1 MQYVYV
7 LNKHGEP
14 LMPCSPRKARLLLKQ
29 KKACV
34 VKRTPFTIKLLYGST
49 GYKQPITLGVDA
61 GSNLLSGFLGVFI
74 TAVGI
79 PMLAVVALGLSRCEG
94 VVPLANKVGKK
105 YSTFFCSLL
114 YLTIGP
120 LFAIPRCAT
129 TSFTVGLE
137 QILPHDDKSWLYL
150 LLFSLLFFAVTLV
163 LSLRPGKILT
173 YVGKVLTP
181 CFLVFLAIMVFVTI
195 LHPTTSIGAV
205 EPQGAY
211 AAQPFFTG
219 FLEGYNTMDALASLA
234 FGIVVV
240 QVIQGLG
247 VEKAESVAMTTVR
260 SGILSCLLM
269 GVIYLLVTLMGV
281 WSRGALEAA
290 PNGGTALAQ
299 IAQHYLG
306 KAGLLVLA
314 ATVTLACLKTAVGLI
329 TSCAETFVGMF
340 PKGLSYRN
348 WVFVFTGISFL
359 LANVGL
365 TAIITYAVPV
375 LMFLYPLA
383 ITLILL
389 ALLGH
394 FFDHDRAVYVWVTGL
409 TLVAAFYDLL
419 RTLPDHLR
427 AVLHVNG
434 LVDTV
439 GKALPFAP
447 IGLGWIC
454 PAILGLV
461 IGLIFRAV
469 RPKKA

>member
-1 MQYVYV
+1 MK
-7 LNKHGEP
+7 KH
-14 LMPCSPRKARLLLKQ
+14 LTFKQ
-29 KKACV
+29 KILVA
-34 VKRTPFTIKLLYGST
+34 G
-49 GYKQPITLGVDA
+49 TLFGMFFGA
-61 GSNLLSGFLGVFI
+61 GNLIFPVHLGQLAGRNVLPAMIGFII

-79 PMLAVVALGLSRCEG
+79 PIMGVAAIGNTHSDGLQQLS
-94 VVPLANKVGKK
+94 NKVGKG
-105 YSTFFCSLL
+105 YGYVFSCLL

-120 LFAIPRCAT
+120 GFAIPRCAT
-129 TSFTVGLE
+129 TSFTVGVAPMLSAGASE
-137 QILPHDDKSWLYL
+137 SIVL
-150 LLFSLLFFAVTLV
+150 LIFSVIFFAIVLI
-163 LSLRPGKILT
+163 LSLRPGEIT
-173 YVGKVLTP
+173 VWIGKVITP
-181 CFLVFLAIMVFVTI
+181 IFLVFLAILVVTALI
-195 LHPTTSIGAV
+195 NPSTSVSDV
-205 EPQGAY
+205 EPAAGYQTGALSL
-211 AAQPFFTG
+211 G
-219 FLEGYNTMDALASLA
+219 FIEGYNTMDALASLA

-394 FFDHDRAVYVWVTGL
+394 FFDHDRAVYAWVTGL

-439 GKALPFAP
+439 GKALPFAT

>member
-1 MQYVYV
+1 MK
-7 LNKHGEP
+7 KH
-14 LMPCSPRKARLLLKQ
+14 LTFKQ
-29 KKACV
+29 KILVA
-34 VKRTPFTIKLLYGST
+34 G
-49 GYKQPITLGVDA
+49 TLFGMFFGA
-61 GSNLLSGFLGVFI
+61 GNLIFPVHLGQLAGRNVLPAMIGFII

-79 PMLAVVALGLSRCEG
+79 PIMGVAAIGNTHSDGLQQLS
-94 VVPLANKVGKK
+94 NKVGKG
-105 YSTFFCSLL
+105 YGYVFSCLL

-120 LFAIPRCAT
+120 GFAIPRCAT
-129 TSFTVGLE
+129 TSFTVGVAPMLGAGASE
-137 QILPHDDKSWLYL
+137 SIAL
-150 LLFSLLFFAVTLV
+150 LIFSVIFFAIVLI
-163 LSLRPGKILT
+163 LSLRPGEIT
-173 YVGKVLTP
+173 VWIGKVITP
-181 CFLVFLAIMVFVTI
+181 IFLVFLAILVVTALI
-195 LHPTTSIGAV
+195 NPSTSVSDV
-205 EPQGAY
+205 EPAAGYQTGALSL
-211 AAQPFFTG
+211 G
-219 FLEGYNTMDALASLA
+219 FIEGYNTMDALASLA

-394 FFDHDRAVYVWVTGL
+394 FFDHDRAVYAWVTGL

-439 GKALPFAP
+439 GKALPFAT

>member
-1 MQYVYV
+1 M
-7 LNKHGEP
+7 
-14 LMPCSPRKARLLLKQ
+14 KQ
-29 KKACV
+29 KLSFKEYIYVASMLFGMFFGAGNLIFPV
-34 VKRTPFTIKLLYGST
+34 YMGQVAGRNMWAAVLGFLIT
-49 GYKQPITLGVDA
+49 GVGLPLLGVA
-61 GSNLLSGFLGVFI
+61 
-74 TAVGI
+74 
-79 PMLAVVALGLSRCEG
+79 ALGISRSNGLFDLSH
-94 VVPLANKVGKK
+94 KVGRP
-105 YSTFFCSLL
+105 YAFFFTCAL

-120 LFAIPRCAT
+120 FFAIPRCAT

-329 TSCAETFVGMF
+329 TSCAETFTGLF
-340 PKGLSYRN
+340 PKGPTYRVWAVIFSLVSLLFANFGLS
-348 WVFVFTGISFL
+348 S
-359 LANVGL
+359 
-365 TAIITYAVPV
+365 IIGYSVPV

-383 ITLILL
+383 ITLI
-389 ALLGH
+389 ALSLFGK
-394 FFDHDRAVYVWVTGL
+394 FFAYDRAVFVWTTAL
-409 TLVAAFYDLL
+409 TLVGALYDFAAALPAPLL
-419 RTLPDHLR
+419 AACRLDGVLAMLRETLPL
-427 AVLHVNG
+427 AKLGLFWVLP
-434 LVDTV
+434 
-439 GKALPFAP
+439 AL
-447 IGLGWIC
+447 
-454 PAILGLV
+454 LGLV
-461 IGLIFRAV
+461 IGLILHFV
-469 RPKKA
+469 RSKANA

>member
-1 MQYVYV
+1 M
-7 LNKHGEP
+7 
-14 LMPCSPRKARLLLKQ
+14 KQ
-29 KKACV
+29 KLSFKEYIYVASMLFGMFFGAGNLIFPV
-34 VKRTPFTIKLLYGST
+34 YMGQVAGRNMWAAVLGFLIT
-49 GYKQPITLGVDA
+49 GVGLPLLGVA
-61 GSNLLSGFLGVFI
+61 
-74 TAVGI
+74 
-79 PMLAVVALGLSRCEG
+79 ALGISRSNGLFDLSH
-94 VVPLANKVGKK
+94 KVGRP
-105 YSTFFCSLL
+105 YAFFFTCAL

-120 LFAIPRCAT
+120 FFAIPRCAT

-394 FFDHDRAVYVWVTGL
+394 FFDHDRAVYAWVTGL

>member
-1 MQYVYV
+1 M
-7 LNKHGEP
+7 
-14 LMPCSPRKARLLLKQ
+14 KQ
-29 KKACV
+29 KLSGRDYTYVASMLFGMFFGAGNLIFPV
-34 VKRTPFTIKLLYGST
+34 HMG
-49 GYKQPITLGVDA
+49 QMA
-61 GSNLLSGFLGVFI
+61 GSNIWPAIIGFCVTGVGLPLLGV
-74 TAVGI
+74 A
-79 PMLAVVALGLSRCEG
+79 ALGISRSNGLFELG
-94 VVPLANKVGKK
+94 SRVGKP
-105 YSTFFCSLL
+105 YSMFFTCLL

-120 LFAIPRCAT
+120 FFAIPRCAT

-137 QILPHDDKSWLYL
+137 QVLPQGGNMRLCL
-150 LLFSLLFFAVTLV
+150 LAFSAAFFAAALFF
-163 LSLRPGKILT
+163 SLRPGKILVW
-173 YVGKVLTP
+173 VGKVLNP
-181 CFLVFLAIMVFVTI
+181 CFLLFLGI
-195 LHPTTSIGAV
+195 LVIVAMLRPGAAVGAV
-205 EPQGAY
+205 VPEGAY
-211 AAQPFFTG
+211 ASQPFFTG

-240 QVIQGLG
+240 QVIRDLG
-247 VEKAESVAMTTVR
+247 VTEPDAVAGSTVR
-260 SGILSCLLM
+260 AGIFSCLLM
-269 GVIYLLVTLMGV
+269 AAIYVAVTIVGVQ
-281 WSRGALEAA
+281 SRGLFETSE
-290 PNGGTALAQ
+290 NGGIALAQ
-299 IAQHYLG
+299 IAQYYLG
-306 KAGLLVLA
+306 SVGLLILA
-314 ATVTLACLKTAVGLI
+314 ATVTLACLKTSVGLI

-394 FFDHDRAVYVWVTGL
+394 FFDHDRAVYAWVTGL

-439 GKALPFAP
+439 GKALPFAT

>member
-1 MQYVYV
+1 M
-7 LNKHGEP
+7 
-14 LMPCSPRKARLLLKQ
+14 KQ
-29 KKACV
+29 KLSFKEYIYVASMLFGMFFGAGNLIFPDYMGQV
-34 VKRTPFTIKLLYGST
+34 AGRNMWAAVLGFLIT
-49 GYKQPITLGVDA
+49 GVGLPLLGVA
-61 GSNLLSGFLGVFI
+61 
-74 TAVGI
+74 
-79 PMLAVVALGLSRCEG
+79 ALGISRSNGLFDLSH
-94 VVPLANKVGKK
+94 KVGRP
-105 YSTFFCSLL
+105 YAFVFTRAL

-120 LFAIPRCAT
+120 CFAIPRCAT

-329 TSCAETFVGMF
+329 TSSTETFV
-340 PKGLSYRN
+340 
-348 WVFVFTGISFL
+348 
-359 LANVGL
+359 L
-365 TAIITYAVPV
+365 T
-375 LMFLYPLA
+375 FLYPLA

-394 FFDHDRAVYVWVTGL
+394 CFDHDRAVYAWVTGL

-439 GKALPFAP
+439 GKALPFAT

>member
-1 MQYVYV
+1 MNEYQDQESEPVPQPGLVDGERVRQRV
-7 LNKHGEP
+7 LGQVAGRNMWAAVLGFLITGVGLP
-14 LMPCSPRKARLLLKQ
+14 L
-29 KKACV
+29 
-34 VKRTPFTIKLLYGST
+34 
-49 GYKQPITLGVDA
+49 LGVA
-61 GSNLLSGFLGVFI
+61 
-74 TAVGI
+74 
-79 PMLAVVALGLSRCEG
+79 ALGISRSNGLFDLSH
-94 VVPLANKVGKK
+94 KVGRP
-105 YSTFFCSLL
+105 YAFFFTCAL

-120 LFAIPRCAT
+120 FFAIPRCAT

-329 TSCAETFVGMF
+329 TSCAETFTGLF
-340 PKGLSYRN
+340 PKGPTYRVWAVIFSLVSLLFANFGLS
-348 WVFVFTGISFL
+348 S
-359 LANVGL
+359 
-365 TAIITYAVPV
+365 IIGYSVPV

-383 ITLILL
+383 ITLI
-389 ALLGH
+389 ALSLFGK
-394 FFDHDRAVYVWVTGL
+394 FFAYDRAVFVWTTAL
-409 TLVAAFYDLL
+409 TLVGALYDFAAALPAPLL
-419 RTLPDHLR
+419 AACRLDGVLAMLRETLPL
-427 AVLHVNG
+427 AKLGLFWVLP
-434 LVDTV
+434 
-439 GKALPFAP
+439 AL
-447 IGLGWIC
+447 
-454 PAILGLV
+454 LGLV
-461 IGLIFRAV
+461 IGLILHFV
-469 RPKKA
+469 RSKAND

>member
-1 MQYVYV
+1 M
-7 LNKHGEP
+7 
-14 LMPCSPRKARLLLKQ
+14 KQ
-29 KKACV
+29 KLSFKEYIYVASMLFGMFFGAGNLIFRV
-34 VKRTPFTIKLLYGST
+34 YMGQVAGRNMWAAVLGFLIT
-49 GYKQPITLGVDA
+49 GVGLPLLGVA
-61 GSNLLSGFLGVFI
+61 
-74 TAVGI
+74 
-79 PMLAVVALGLSRCEG
+79 ALGISRSNGLFDLSH
-94 VVPLANKVGKK
+94 KVGRP
-105 YSTFFCSLL
+105 YAFFFTCAL
-114 YLTIGP
+114 YLTI
-120 LFAIPRCAT
+120 
-129 TSFTVGLE
+129 GLE

-348 WVFVFTGISFL
+348 WV
-359 LANVGL
+359 
-365 TAIITYAVPV
+365 
-375 LMFLYPLA
+375 
-383 ITLILL
+383 
-389 ALLGH
+389 
-394 FFDHDRAVYVWVTGL
+394 
-409 TLVAAFYDLL
+409 
-419 RTLPDHLR
+419 
-427 AVLHVNG
+427 
-434 LVDTV
+434 
-439 GKALPFAP
+439 
-447 IGLGWIC
+447 
-454 PAILGLV
+454 
-461 IGLIFRAV
+461 
-469 RPKKA
+469 

>member
-1 MQYVYV
+1 MKRKLSAKEYTYVASMLFGLFFGAGNLIFPV
-7 LNKHGEP
+7 H
-14 LMPCSPRKARLLLKQ
+14 
-29 KKACV
+29 
-34 VKRTPFTIKLLYGST
+34 
-49 GYKQPITLGVDA
+49 LGQMA
-61 GSNLLSGFLGVFI
+61 GSNVWLAILGLLITGVGLPLLGV
-74 TAVGI
+74 A
-79 PMLAVVALGLSRCEG
+79 ALGISRSTGLFDLSS
-94 VVPLANKVGKK
+94 KVSRP
-105 YSTFFCSLL
+105 YAMFFTCAL

-120 LFAIPRCAT
+120 FFAIPRCAT

-137 QILPHDDKSWLYL
+137 QVLPQDGNTTIYL
-150 LLFSLLFFAVTLV
+150 LLFSVAFFAAALFFA
-163 LSLRPGKILT
+163 LRPGKILT
-173 YVGKVLTP
+173 WVGKILTP
-181 CFLVFLAIMVFVTI
+181 CFLVFLAILVVVVLATPGVSVAEVTP
-195 LHPTTSIGAV
+195 LG
-205 EPQGAY
+205 GY
-211 AAQPFFTG
+211 ADQPFFTG

-234 FGIVVV
+234 FGIIVV
-240 QVIQGLG
+240 QVIRDLG
-247 VEKAESVAMTTVR
+247 VEEPSAVAGSTVR
-260 SGILSCLLM
+260 AGIFSCLFMAL
-269 GVIYLLVTLMGV
+269 IYIAVTLAGTQ
-281 WSRGALEAA
+281 SRGVLEASE
-290 PNGGTALAQ
+290 NGGTALAQ

-439 GKALPFAP
+439 GKALPFAT

>member
-1 MQYVYV
+1 M
-7 LNKHGEP
+7 
-14 LMPCSPRKARLLLKQ
+14 KQ
-29 KKACV
+29 KLSFKEYIYVASMLFGMFFGAGNLIFPV
-34 VKRTPFTIKLLYGST
+34 YMGQVAGRNMWAAVLGFLIT
-49 GYKQPITLGVDA
+49 GVGLPLLGVA
-61 GSNLLSGFLGVFI
+61 
-74 TAVGI
+74 
-79 PMLAVVALGLSRCEG
+79 ALGISRSNGLFDLSH
-94 VVPLANKVGKK
+94 KVGRP
-105 YSTFFCSLL
+105 YAFFFTCAL

-120 LFAIPRCAT
+120 FFAIPRCAT

-329 TSCAETFVGMF
+329 TSCAETFV
-340 PKGLSYRN
+340 
-348 WVFVFTGISFL
+348 
-359 LANVGL
+359 ANVGL

-439 GKALPFAP
+439 GKALPFAT

>member
-1 MQYVYV
+1 MK
-7 LNKHGEP
+7 KH
-14 LMPCSPRKARLLLKQ
+14 LTLKQ
-29 KKACV
+29 KILVA
-34 VKRTPFTIKLLYGST
+34 G
-49 GYKQPITLGVDA
+49 TLFGMFFGA
-61 GSNLLSGFLGVFI
+61 GNLIFPVHLGQLAGRNVLPAMIGFII

-79 PMLAVVALGLSRCEG
+79 PIMGVAAIGNTHSDGLQQLS
-94 VVPLANKVGKK
+94 NKVGKG
-105 YSTFFCSLL
+105 YGYVFSCLL

-120 LFAIPRCAT
+120 GFAIPRCAT
-129 TSFTVGLE
+129 TSFTVGVAPMLGAGASE
-137 QILPHDDKSWLYL
+137 SIAL
-150 LLFSLLFFAVTLV
+150 LIFSVIFFAIVLI
-163 LSLRPGKILT
+163 LSLRPGEIT
-173 YVGKVLTP
+173 VWIGKVITP
-181 CFLVFLAIMVFVTI
+181 IFLVFLAILVVTALI
-195 LHPTTSIGAV
+195 NPSTSVSDV
-205 EPQGAY
+205 EPAAGYQTGALSL
-211 AAQPFFTG
+211 G
-219 FLEGYNTMDALASLA
+219 FIEGYNTMDALASLA

-439 GKALPFAP
+439 GKALPFAT